1 MIKFAFFA
9 SNLKSNTEAVS
20 TCGRLLISGG
30 TNWDMIGR
38 KEVAKSGG
46 GWI

>member
-38 KEVAKSGG
+38 KEVPKSGG
-46 GWI
+46 RWI